1 MNMADSTWK
10 DRKYWF
16 KDLKAYERSVEKIFQ
31 YQEYDERGRIVISV
45 RPDELYEKRNG
56 SPTAELSRDLFTYIS
71 ERAFLI
77 PLRYSL
83 VIRFVG
89 LYDPEEQKTIK
100 TLFKHHY
107 DEQLME
113 KADEMKINANKAIY
127 LAVIGFILL
136 ILSYFVA
143 KVTSNSLITQ
153 VLSIA
158 STFSLWECVGTFVL
172 ERRNI
177 RSDMMNI
184 IQLAFSEV
192 QFQSTLQMEQD
203 PA

>member
-1 MNMADSTWK
+1 MADITWK
-10 DRKYWF
+10 DRKFWF
-16 KDLKAYERSVEKIFQ
+16 KNLKTYERGVEKIFQ
-31 YQEYDERGRIVISV
+31 YQEYDEYGRIVISV
-45 RPDELYEKRNG
+45 KPDELYEKRNG
-56 SPTAELSRDLFTYIS
+56 NPHAELNRELFAYIS

-89 LYDPEEQKTIK
+89 SYSDGEKETIR

-113 KADEMKINANKAIY
+113 KADEMKINASKAAM
-127 LAVIGFILL
+127 LAVVGFVLL
-136 ILSYFVA
+136 LVSCGIARL
-143 KVTSNSLITQ
+143 TSNSLVTQ

-158 STFSLWECVGTFVL
+158 STFALWECVDTFFM
-172 ERRNI
+172 ERRDI
-177 RSDMMNI
+177 RAEMMNI
-184 IQLAFSEV
+184 IQLAFSDV
-192 QFQSTLQMEQD
+192 QFADSEIKERS